1 MVRALLDGAEPET
14 NDTTSYDNGVKVVP
28 SYLLTPQ
35 VVTEDNY
42 RQVLVAG
49 GYYTDE
55 ELG

>member
-1 MVRALLDGAEPET
+1 
-14 NDTTSYDNGVKVVP
+14 VKVVP

-35 VVTEDNY
+35 VVTEENY

-49 GYYTDE
+49 GYYTAE